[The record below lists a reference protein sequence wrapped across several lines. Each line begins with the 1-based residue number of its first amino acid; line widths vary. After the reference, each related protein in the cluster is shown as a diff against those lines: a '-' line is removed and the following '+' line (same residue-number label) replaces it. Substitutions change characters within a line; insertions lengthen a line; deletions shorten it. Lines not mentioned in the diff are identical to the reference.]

1 MMVGSASRALV
12 SLPDG
17 WWWWWNSPTSTP
29 VLRPTPLPTYT
40 HSPTTPPT
48 SYPTY
53 LPSTSPSTFFPTV
66 TPSAVPTASPA
77 LFVYNVVIIHYV
89 EAISAVLL
97 VVSIFICCYQYRRR
111 RAVTEPLRY
120 LELPPSST
128 HKLET
133 GSGVN
138 SEVHKTPRRSA
149 PYNTAVSNAS
159 QRDRIR
165 SPDMNPAARLTL
177 NTDANRLAVDEAIR
191 SHPYFNS
198 CEPTAFSYEMPLLL
212 SELFRRRTLINTF
225 SGSSLELLIR
235 NNDSFVVRANEVK
248 VKYLTP
254 FQGREGY
261 RMFGHYK
268 CCDRWKGGSHS
279 RKWKSAYSYKNTW
292 QQCKSC
298 SKKCYPYRQDILRGE
313 GSDPGKPHET
323 ELCGRC
329 QSLGRPCTG
338 R

>member
-17 WWWWWNSPTSTP
+17 WWWWWNSPTSAP

-48 SYPTY
+48 SYPTC
-53 LPSTSPSTFFPTV
+53 LPSTSPSWIPTGPNPTRMPMMAPTLFPTA
-66 TPSAVPTASPA
+66 TPSAVPTASPT

-111 RAVTEPLRY
+111 RAVMEPLRY
-120 LELPPSST
+120 LELSST
-128 HKLET
+128 PKLET
-133 GSGVN
+133 GNGVN

-149 PYNTAVSNAS
+149 PSNTAVSNAS
-159 QRDRIR
+159 HRDRIR
-165 SPDMNPAARLTL
+165 PPVMNPAARHTL

-198 CEPTAFSYEMPLLL
+198 CEPTAFSYEMPLLP
-212 SELFRRRTLINTF
+212 SELFRRRTTNTF

-268 CCDRWKGGSHS
+268 CCDRWKGGSHA
-279 RKWKSAYSYKNTW
+279 REWKSAYSYKNTW

-323 ELCGRC
+323 ELC
-329 QSLGRPCTG
+329 
-338 R
+338 